1 MQHEPAPASIIAL
14 IAFTDW
20 PKSHPLLRA
29 WPLVAQALL
38 FWAFAAALLA
48 SAMPGL
54 GSFGRL
60 LLISECVGL
69 SMLGCAALLGRWLR
83 PRLRKPWVSLLLA
96 WLAAL
101 PLGYTLGH
109 GLAFALLGEP
119 VLLVGRVQDRMVP
132 ILFTALTGVLG
143 LLYFATR
150 DRLAREQ
157 AMAAQAELR
166 LLRAQLEPHM
176 LFNTLANLRALMEED
191 GEGPQALAM
200 LDQLII
206 YLRSVLAA
214 SRAETC
220 SLRTEFAQLRAYL
233 EIMRLRMGP
242 RLSYEL
248 DLPEVLQDL
257 TLPTMLL
264 QPLVENA
271 IRHGIEPRV
280 GPGRIEVCARR
291 SFAGLEIVVRDTG
304 PGLDPALP
312 SGYGLQHVRQRL
324 LASYGSAAGLSLGNR
339 PGGGLAVTI
348 QVPL

>member
-1 MQHEPAPASIIAL
+1 M
-14 IAFTDW
+14 IAFT
-20 PKSHPLLRA
+20 SHPLLRA

-69 SMLGCAALLGRWLR
+69 SMLACVALLTFWMRTHHFGGRWQ
-83 PRLRKPWVSLLLA
+83 LLLA
-96 WLAAL
+96 RLAAL
-101 PLGYTLGH
+101 PLGYALGH

-119 VLLVGRVQDRMVP
+119 LLLFGRVQDRTVP
-132 ILFTALTGVLG
+132 ILFIALTGALG

-157 AMAAQAELR
+157 AVTAQAELR

-176 LFNTLANLRALMEED
+176 LFNTLANLRALIEED
-191 GEGPQALAM
+191 GQGPQALAM
-200 LDQLII
+200 LDQLIV

-220 SLRTEFAQLRAYL
+220 SLRTEFTQLRAYL
-233 EIMRLRMGP
+233 EIMRFRMGP

-248 DLPEVLQDL
+248 DLPEPLQDL

-280 GPGRIEVCARR
+280 GPGRIEVRARR
-291 SFAGLEIVVRDTG
+291 AAAGLEIVVSDTG

-312 SGYGLQHVRQRL
+312 AGYGLQHVRQRL
-324 LASYGSAAGLSLGNR
+324 LAGYGAAAGLSLSNP
-339 PGGGLAVTI
+339 PGGGLSVTI
-348 QVPL
+348 KVPM

>member
-1 MQHEPAPASIIAL
+1 L
-14 IAFTDW
+14 IAFT
-20 PKSHPLLRA
+20 SQTLLRA
-29 WPLVAQALL
+29 WPLVAQAFL
-38 FWAFAAALLA
+38 FWAFAAAMLA

-69 SMLGCAALLGRWLR
+69 SMLACAALLSFWMRTHHFGGRW
-83 PRLRKPWVSLLLA
+83 RLPLA

-101 PLGYTLGH
+101 PLGYALGH
-109 GLAFALLGEP
+109 GLAFVLLGEP
-119 VLLVGRVQDRMVP
+119 VLLFGRVQDRMVP
-132 ILFTALTGVLG
+132 ILFIALTGALG

-157 AMAAQAELR
+157 AVAAQAELR

-176 LFNTLANLRALMEED
+176 LFNTLANLRALIEEE
-191 GEGPQALAM
+191 GQGPQALAM
-200 LDQLII
+200 LDQLIA

-214 SRAETC
+214 SRAETS

-242 RLSYEL
+242 RLSFEL
-248 DLPEVLQDL
+248 GLPDALQDL
-257 TLPTMLL
+257 TLPSMLL

-280 GPGRIEVCARR
+280 GPGRIEVRARR
-291 SFAGLEIVVRDTG
+291 TATGLEIDISDSG

-312 SGYGLQHVRQRL
+312 AGYGLQHVRQRL
-324 LASYGSAAGLSLGNR
+324 LAAYGSAAGLSLSNL
-339 PGGGLAVTI
+339 PGGGLNVMVK
-348 QVPL
+348 VPL